1 MIFDTNYTSTSGLS
15 AIKESPYE
23 LGLAGAMMHVYENEC
38 NYNAIMKAVG
48 LSELKYYQET
58 GKDLFVHEAGAFDGF
73 IAKMKAFFKAV
84 IEKIKSIFKKFVA
97 MFDQYTLNDKQFVKK
112 YGDQLIRK
120 DLKDFEFTGYK
131 FGDFAKVQRSVEAAG
146 GSLNKYLSDYTSSHK
161 KDSNYDKDDNYD
173 NKYYKDSDEVN
184 EAKEMARAD
193 VIGQH
198 SGKMDETE
206 FKDKLKELLYGD
218 DDKETLDNI
227 SIRDQLSI
235 IENTKDDIKRV
246 EKTQKEIEKGI
257 NDLLKV
263 LDKLPS
269 EIRKQYSYSSDKKL
283 TDQQDKRINN
293 AIKEINDEYDVC
305 KSQSNDITVAF
316 GMIVQAYK
324 DRNRQAKAICVKALS
339 YKHEAAMVSESSY
352 SDDIFAGVVIR

>member
-1 MIFDTNYTSTSGLS
+1 MIFDANYTSTSGLS

-73 IAKMKAFFKAV
+73 IAKVKAFFKAV

-97 MFDQYTLNDKQFVKK
+97 IFDQYTLNDKQFVKK

-120 DLKDFEFTGYK
+120 DLKDFEFSGYK

-146 GSLNKYLSDYTSSHK
+146 GKLKDYLDTYNMSHN
-161 KDSNYDKDDNYD
+161 KDSNYDNNTYD
-173 NKYYKDSDEVN
+173 NKRYKDSDEVN
-184 EAKEMARAD
+184 EKKETER
-193 VIGQH
+193 VKILGV

-206 FKDKLKELLYGD
+206 FKDKLTELLYGD
-218 DDKETLDNI
+218 DNKETFKLINI

-235 IENTKDDIKRV
+235 IESTKDDIKNV

-257 NDLLKV
+257 NDLLKT
-263 LDKLPS
+263 LDKVPS
-269 EIRKQYSYSSDKKL
+269 EISKKYSYNSDKNL
-283 TDQQDKRINN
+283 TDQQNKRINN
-293 AIKEINDEYDVC
+293 AIQNISDFYDIG
-305 KSQSNDITVAF
+305 KSLSNDITVAF

>member
-1 MIFDTNYTSTSGLS
+1 MIFDANYTSTSGLS

-73 IAKMKAFFKAV
+73 IAKVKAFFKKV

-97 MFDQYTLNDKQFVKK
+97 IFDQYTLNDKQFVKK

-131 FGDFAKVQRSVEAAG
+131 FGDFDKVQGFVKAAG
-146 GSLNKYLSDYTSSHK
+146 NTLNRYIDDYTTGHK
-161 KDSNYDKDDNYD
+161 KDTDYNKEEYD
-173 NKYYKDSDEVN
+173 NRFYKDSDKIN
-184 EAKEMARAD
+184 EEKEEERAK
-193 VIGQH
+193 ILGQQ

-218 DDKETLDNI
+218 DNKETLDNI

-235 IENTKDDIKRV
+235 IENTKDDIKKV

-257 NDLLKV
+257 NDLLKT

-269 EIRKQYSYSSDKKL
+269 EIRKQYSYSSGNNL

-293 AIKEINDEYDVC
+293 AIQNASDAYDIC
-305 KSQSNDITVAF
+305 KSRSNDITVAF

>member
-1 MIFDTNYTSTSGLS
+1 MIFDANYTSTSGLS

-58 GKDLFVHEAGAFDGF
+58 GKDLFIHEAGAFDGF
-73 IAKMKAFFKAV
+73 IAKVKAFFKKV

-120 DLKDFEFTGYK
+120 NLKDFEFTGYK
-131 FGDFAKVQRSVEAAG
+131 FGDFAKVQRSVEADG
-146 GSLNKYLSDYTSSHK
+146 GLLTKELSDYL
-161 KDSNYDKDDNYD
+161 DSRKPDTNYADMDEDDSE
-173 NKYYKDSDEVN
+173 KYKDSDEVN
-184 EAKEMARAD
+184 DAKEEVRGRI
-193 VIGQH
+193 VGE
-198 SGKMDETE
+198 SGKKLDETE

-218 DDKETLDNI
+218 DNKETLDNI

-235 IENTKDDIKRV
+235 IENTKDDIKKV

-269 EIRKQYSYSSDKKL
+269 EISKKYSYNSDNKL
-283 TDQQDKRINN
+283 TDKQDKNIND
-293 AIKEINDEYDVC
+293 AIKNINDWYEIC
-305 KSQSNDITVAF
+305 KSESNDITVAF
-316 GMIVQAYK
+316 GMIIQAYK

>member
-1 MIFDTNYTSTSGLS
+1 MIFDANYTSTSGLS

-58 GKDLFVHEAGAFDGF
+58 GKDLFIHEAGAFDGF
-73 IAKMKAFFKAV
+73 IAKVKAFFKAV

-97 MFDQYTLNDKQFVKK
+97 IFDQYTLNDKQFVKK

-131 FGDFAKVQRSVEAAG
+131 FGDFAKVQNSVVTDG
-146 GSLNKYLSDYTSSHK
+146 GLLKDELTKYLDTHK
-161 KDSNYDKDDNYD
+161 PDSNYNKKKFDNTAYE
-173 NKYYKDSDEVN
+173 DSDKVN
-184 EAKEMARAD
+184 DAKEELRGRI
-193 VIGQH
+193 VGE
-198 SGKMDETE
+198 SGKKLDETE

-218 DDKETLDNI
+218 EDKETLDNI

-235 IENTKDDIKRV
+235 IENTKDDIKKV
-246 EKTQKEIEKGI
+246 EKTQKDIEKGI

-269 EIRKQYSYSSDKKL
+269 EIGKKYSYNSDNKI
-283 TDQQDKRINN
+283 TDNHDKRINN
-293 AIKEINDEYDVC
+293 AIKNINDWYEIC
-305 KSQSNDITVAF
+305 KSESNDITVAF

>member
-1 MIFDTNYTSTSGLS
+1 MIFDANYTSTSGLS

-97 MFDQYTLNDKQFVKK
+97 MFDQYTISDKQFVKK

-131 FGDFAKVQRSVEAAG
+131 FGDFAKVQRSVEVAG
-146 GSLNKYLSDYTSSHK
+146 GALQKVLDTYTSSHK
-161 KDSNYDKDDNYD
+161 KDSNYDTDEYD
-173 NKYYKDSDEVN
+173 NRYYKDSDVVN
-184 EAKEMARAD
+184 EKKEKHRAN
-193 VIGQH
+193 VIGQ

-218 DDKETLDNI
+218 DNKETLDNI

-235 IENTKDDIKRV
+235 IENTKDDIKKV

-257 NDLLKV
+257 NDLLKT

-269 EIRKQYSYSSDKKL
+269 EIRKQYSYSSDNKL

-293 AIKEINDEYDVC
+293 AIRNINDVYDVS
-305 KSQSNDITVAF
+305 KSMSNDITIAF

>member
-1 MIFDTNYTSTSGLS
+1 MIFDANYTSTSNLS
-15 AIKESPYE
+15 AVKESPYE

-73 IAKMKAFFKAV
+73 IAKIKAFFEKV
-84 IEKIKSIFKKFVA
+84 IEKIKSIFKKFVDT
-97 MFDQYTLNDKQFVKK
+97 FYQYIPTDKQFVKK
-112 YGDQLIRK
+112 YGDRLTNK
-120 DLKDFEFTGYK
+120 DLKDFKFTGYE
-131 FGDFAKVQRSVEAAG
+131 FGDFAKVQNSVVTAG
-146 GSLNKYLSDYTSSHK
+146 GTLGKTICDFILCHDKNFDYGNDNS
-161 KDSNYDKDDNYD
+161 YDI
-173 NKYYKDSDEVN
+173 KYYKDSDDAN
-184 EAKEMARAD
+184 DMKEEERAT
-193 VIGQH
+193 VIGQ

-206 FKDKLKELLYGD
+206 FKDRLTKLLYGD
-218 DDKETLDNI
+218 NNKKTLDNI
-227 SIRDQLSI
+227 NIKEQLSI
-235 IENTKDDIKRV
+235 IENSKDDIKKV
-246 EKTQKEIEKGI
+246 ENTQKEIEIGI
-257 NDLLKV
+257 KDLLKV

-269 EIRKQYSYSSDKKL
+269 EIKKQSYSSDNKL

-293 AIKEINDEYDVC
+293 IIQDASYEYDIC
-305 KSQSNDITVAF
+305 RSKSNDITIAF

>member
-1 MIFDTNYTSTSGLS
+1 MIFDANYTSTSGLS

-97 MFDQYTLNDKQFVKK
+97 MFDQYTISDKQFVKK

-131 FGDFAKVQRSVEAAG
+131 FGDFAKVQSSVEAAG
-146 GSLNKYLSDYTSSHK
+146 GALQKVLDTYTSSHK
-161 KDSNYDKDDNYD
+161 KDSNYDKDEYD
-173 NKYYKDSDEVN
+173 NRYYKDSDKVN
-184 EAKEMARAD
+184 EKKEEHRAK
-193 VIGQH
+193 VIGQ

-218 DDKETLDNI
+218 DNKETLDNI

-235 IENTKDDIKRV
+235 IENTKDDIKKV

-257 NDLLKV
+257 NDLLKT

-269 EIRKQYSYSSDKKL
+269 EIRKQYPYSSDRKL

-293 AIKEINDEYDVC
+293 AIQNINDVYDVS
-305 KSQSNDITVAF
+305 KSMSNDITVAF

>member
-1 MIFDTNYTSTSGLS
+1 MIFDANYTSTSGLS

-73 IAKMKAFFKAV
+73 IAKVKAFFKAV
-84 IEKIKSIFKKFVA
+84 IEKIKSIFKRFVA
-97 MFDQYTLNDKQFVKK
+97 IFDQYTLNDKQFVKK

-131 FGDFAKVQRSVEAAG
+131 FGDFAKVQSSIETAG
-146 GSLNKYLSDYTSSHK
+146 GNLKYHLDIFAAIRK
-161 KDSNYDKDDNYD
+161 KDTNYGNRKVYD
-173 NKYYKDSDEVN
+173 NANYKDSDEVN
-184 EAKEMARAD
+184 EVKEQERAKI
-193 VIGQH
+193 IGQQ

-206 FKDKLKELLYGD
+206 FKDKLTELLYGD
-218 DDKETLDNI
+218 DNKETLDNI

-235 IENTKDDIKRV
+235 IENTKDDIKKV

-257 NDLLKV
+257 NDVLKV

-269 EIRKQYSYSSDKKL
+269 EIRKHNSYSSDNKL
-283 TDQQDKRINN
+283 TDEQDKRINN
-293 AIKEINDEYDVC
+293 AIKDINDEYDIC